1 MTDGIP
7 ADVMEV
13 VNSHVSNVFAIYQ
26 FGMTRLLNLH
36 CSTTPIFVCLIF
48 AVVR

>member
-13 VNSHVSNVFAIYQ
+13 VNSHVSNVFAIHN
-26 FGMTRLLNLH
+26 FITARLPKLH
-36 CSTTPIFVCLIF
+36 CSTAIFVCLIF